1 MKIFL
6 TSQASRVMAKVAVML
21 PKPARELK
29 LAFIPTAGDPYGDDK
44 PWMDADR
51 AMLVG
56 LGFQVEDF
64 DLKNKTEDD
73 VRKTLSKFDVIFV
86 AGGNTFYLLNE
97 ARQSGFLKVAK
108 ELVKKGTVYIGSSAG
123 SYLACPTIEAAD
135 WKHADRN
142 IVNITD
148 WTALGIVD
156 FLVIAHYS
164 DKYKEAV
171 EQGKKTTKYKVIILT
186 DNHFVKSDGEKY
198 EIFTV

>member
-1 MKIFL
+1 MNIFL
-6 TSQASRVMAKVAVML
+6 TSQASRVMAKVTVML
-21 PKPARELK
+21 PKPANELK

-51 AMLVG
+51 VMLVE
-56 LGFQVEDF
+56 LGFKVEDF
-64 DLKNKTEDD
+64 DLKNKTEEGT
-73 VRKTLSKFDVIFV
+73 RKTLAKFDVIFV

-97 ARQSGFLKVAK
+97 ARKSGFLKVAK

-148 WTALGIVD
+148 WTALGLVD
-156 FLVIAHYS
+156 FIVVAHYA
-164 DKYKEAV
+164 DKYKEVV
-171 EQGKKTTKYKVIILT
+171 EAGRKTTNLEVITLA
-186 DNHFVKSDGEKY
+186 DNEFIKSDGEKF
-198 EIFTV
+198 EKIG